1 MAKNTKDTSSRIDL
15 HHTHHHRSDMRW
27 DMGGRQ
33 RGQQILSTKNMA
45 QEEGEG
51 RAMVWLHRCCAGATG
66 PRAGRHK
73 ERRRRTVC
81 RLGGGDTSAEPRP
94 SSSLSSSGR
103 SSSRRSTVSQS
114 GFKVDAWTGYG
125 ALTTSHS
132 KGGVSDRWYQ
142 VYIFIFIFSYM

>member
-73 ERRRRTVC
+73 ERRAAHRVSARRRRHVC
-81 RLGGGDTSAEPRP
+81 RASTILKSVIERPLVEQTLDGFTEWFQGGR
-94 SSSLSSSGR
+94 
-103 SSSRRSTVSQS
+103 
-114 GFKVDAWTGYG
+114 VDRLRG
-125 ALTTSHS
+125 SHN
-132 KGGVSDRWYQ
+132 
-142 VYIFIFIFSYM
+142 FTL